1 MFLSNN
7 YDWYSSLQRTCKLTE
22 ERMHKPLWKQV
33 LLAYVFYSIFMSR
46 YLRSSLNSGLSFQSV
61 QFTLKESPAR
71 ITLISRRC
79 NRRLGT
85 VKFRAFS
92 CLYASLI
99 DMSILVLIK
108 QELGCGEEEQ
118 IWKVPLLILLRL
130 NKFWSL
136 KVTDHHLYR

>member
-1 MFLSNN
+1 M
-7 YDWYSSLQRTCKLTE
+7 T
-22 ERMHKPLWKQV
+22 
-33 LLAYVFYSIFMSR
+33 AIFMSR

-99 DMSILVLIK
+99 YDTSILVLIK